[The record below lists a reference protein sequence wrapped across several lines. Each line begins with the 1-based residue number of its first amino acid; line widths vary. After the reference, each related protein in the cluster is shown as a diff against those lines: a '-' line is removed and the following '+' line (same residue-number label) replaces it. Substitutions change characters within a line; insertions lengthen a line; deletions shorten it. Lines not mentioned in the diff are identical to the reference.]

1 MGSSRRAGRRKGGP
15 SLSSTNTDIVSRC
28 IVASRQWLVLFPGLN
43 HRLTLNFGAPPQSL
57 ELERHNPELRT
68 SSPMR
73 PTAPNRPTLA
83 RLEEHSWL
91 KNARP
96 SRQETKQRTV
106 ACRDLSATRGTYP
119 SSSPSF
125 VVPPRSASRQRLG
138 VHMGGHERGMSIVAK
153 PGH

>member
-15 SLSSTNTDIVSRC
+15 LLSVDQHRHSFQMNRRQSTMGSIVSR
-28 IVASRQWLVLFPGLN
+28 LN
-43 HRLTLNFGAPPQSL
+43 HRLTLNFGEPPQSL